1 MLTLIC
7 RKKTINPRHLLSLEA
22 TNREKPRS
30 WSLTSNVSESVGL
43 LSEKHKVADLHEGL
57 DGIDLKVRV
66 IEAREP
72 KVIQTRKGNRVIS
85 EAIVGDETGRIKL
98 TLWGK
103 QAGVLHDGEAIEIKG
118 AWTTS
123 YRGEVQLNIGS
134 RGEISKIDE
143 EEVPSPDE
151 VPKNVPKAESKPGYQ
166 GFNRRQKGGYR
177 KGGYRRE

>member
-1 MLTLIC
+1 M
-7 RKKTINPRHLLSLEA
+7 
-22 TNREKPRS
+22 
-30 WSLTSNVSESVGL
+30 SERR
-43 LSEKHKVADLHEGL
+43 KVADLREGL

-103 QAGVLHDGEAIEIKG
+103 QAGILHDGEAVEIKG

-123 YRGEVQLNIGS
+123 YRGEVQLNVGS
-134 RGEISKIDE
+134 RGEVTKIDE
-143 EEVPSPDE
+143 NEVPSPDE
-151 VPKNVPKAESKPGYQ
+151 IPKNVPKAESRPGRYQ
-166 GFNRRQKGGYR
+166 SYGYRQRGNYR
-177 KGGYRRE
+177 KGNFRRKE